1 MSGWPFDPL
10 RPFSAD
16 VINADP
22 PWLVEM
28 YSEKG
33 EGKAPQAHYD
43 CLSIEAIS
51 ALPVGQLAG
60 SDCWLFLWTSAPLLD
75 RAFEVMRAWDF
86 QYVTRTAWR
95 KTTINDKQAFGPGYI
110 VRTMHED
117 VLIGKIGNPRRQ
129 KPMPR
134 FSPACAV
141 SIPASPRNSTHWR
154 NSSRRSRAGS
164 ISSPAS
170 PAPAGR
176 HGATRPRSSTGRP
189 RDGPRPPLR
198 TGRAA
203 ARLYR

>member
-1 MSGWPFDPL
+1 MSSWPFEPMH
-10 RPFSAD
+10 PFSAD
-16 VINADP
+16 IINADP

-86 QYVTRTAWR
+86 RYVTRTAWR
-95 KTTINDKQAFGPGYI
+95 KTTINGKQALGPGYV

-117 VLIGKIGNPRRQ
+117 VLIGKIGNPRRT
-129 KPMPR
+129 KPMPSLFDGLR
-134 FSPACAV
+134 REHSRKPEEFCALVEQFAPLARRVDLFS
-141 SIPASPRNSTHWR
+141 RQ
-154 NSSRRSRAGS
+154 SRPGW
-164 ISSPAS
+164 ITW
-170 PAPAGR
+170 GNE
-176 HGATRPRSSTGRP
+176 ATKF
-189 RDGPRPPLR
+189 DGE
-198 TGRAA
+198 AA
-203 ARLYR
+203 